1 MKQWNSLTHHVTS
14 HQRTVTI
21 IMLQEWNQTCG
32 YRSNLLWR
40 DVNIINLIR
49 TYNRIISILTTLYYI
64 TNERTINSQ
73 RRITLTDNLRLF
85 IFSSQVYNILISH
98 IDLAIIHLTVRSND
112 KTKIINLCIHTERRN
127 QTDVWTFRTLN
138 RAKTTIVCIMY
149 VTNLETGTLTRQ
161 TTRT

>member
-1 MKQWNSLTHHVTS
+1 MKQWYSLTHHVTS

-49 TYNRIISILTTLYYI
+49 TNNRIISILTTLYYI

-73 RRITLTDNLRLF
+73 RRITLTDNIRLF

-98 IDLAIIHLTVRSND
+98 IDLAIIHLTVRSN
-112 KTKIINLCIHTERRN
+112 NLIYKWLSRPGRATAAARQKGEHISE
-127 QTDVWTFRTLN
+127 N
-138 RAKTTIVCIMY
+138 RFVISLKEC
-149 VTNLETGTLTRQ
+149 L
-161 TTRT
+161 